1 MRNADW
7 GIRISDCR
15 GPPASP
21 CGQPLAG
28 CLAPLGCGLGSREW
42 GVVTGTL
49 GVKVSDGDEDE
60 DEDEDEEEEEEEGGE
75 I

>member
-1 MRNADW
+1 
-7 GIRISDCR
+7 
-15 GPPASP
+15 
-21 CGQPLAG
+21 
-28 CLAPLGCGLGSREW
+28 LGSREW

-75 I
+75 S

>member
-1 MRNADW
+1 
-7 GIRISDCR
+7 
-15 GPPASP
+15 
-21 CGQPLAG
+21 
-28 CLAPLGCGLGSREW
+28 LGSREW

-60 DEDEDEEEEEEEGGE
+60 DEEEEEEGGE